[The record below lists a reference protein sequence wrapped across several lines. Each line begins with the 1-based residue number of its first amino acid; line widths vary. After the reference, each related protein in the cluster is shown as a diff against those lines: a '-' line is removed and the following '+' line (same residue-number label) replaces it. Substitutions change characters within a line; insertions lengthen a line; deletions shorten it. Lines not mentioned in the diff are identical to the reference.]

1 MKIIIKK
8 SEKSLIDEFIA
19 RLKKEILSK
28 KKKKKRFSLVL
39 TGGSSPIKLYK
50 KLALSNIDWSSVDLF
65 WGDERYISHKSK
77 GSNFKLAFDT
87 FIKKIKIS
95 KKNIFSIN
103 TNKHIKI
110 CSNEYSKKIKNYFKN
125 KKISFDYF
133 LLGMGVDGHIASIF
147 PEDNNLF
154 KTFVSKPVYR
164 KDFKRITL
172 SLKVINNSKN
182 IILWL
187 NKKSKFTKYDTLKK
201 LGKKIPVNN
210 LNKSNT
216 IYYKVK

>member
-28 KKKKKRFSLVL
+28 KKKNNRFSLVL
-39 TGGSSPIKLYK
+39 TGGNSPIKLYK
-50 KLALSNIDWSSVDLF
+50 KLALSNIDWSCVDLF
-65 WGDERYISHKSK
+65 WGDERYVSHKSK
-77 GSNFKLAFDT
+77 DSNFKLAYDT
-87 FIKKIKIS
+87 FIEKIKIN

-103 TNKHIKI
+103 TNKNIKI

-147 PEDNNLF
+147 PEDNNFF
-154 KTFVSKPVYR
+154 KTFISKPVYR

-172 SLKVINNSKN
+172 SLKVINNSKK

-187 NKKSKFTKYDTLKK
+187 NKKSKLTNYDTLKK

-210 LNKSNT
+210 LNKSKT
-216 IYYKVK
+216 IYYKIK

>member
-28 KKKKKRFSLVL
+28 KKKKNRFSLVL

-50 KLALSNIDWSSVDLF
+50 KLALSNIDWSCVDLF
-65 WGDERYISHKSK
+65 WGDERYVSHKSK
-77 GSNFKLAFDT
+77 DSNFKLAYDT
-87 FIKKIKIS
+87 FIEKIKIN

-103 TNKHIKI
+103 TNKNIKI

-147 PEDNNLF
+147 PEDNNFF
-154 KTFVSKPVYR
+154 KTFISKPVYR

-172 SLKVINNSKN
+172 SLKVINNSKK

-187 NKKSKFTKYDTLKK
+187 NKKSKFTNYDILKK

-210 LNKSNT
+210 LNKSKT
-216 IYYKVK
+216 IYYKIK